1 MLSVKSHLSLITPTP
16 QKPNRPLFIFLPGMD
31 GTGLLYQKQA
41 ERLAKF
47 FNVRCLAI
55 SPEDTSDWDSLAV
68 GAIDLIKKEITQE
81 GKQEESSLTP
91 LSHSPSTPH
100 PIYLCG
106 ESFGGCLALK
116 ITLEM
121 PELFDRLI
129 LVNPASSFNERIWL
143 GWGVNITQ
151 WIPDFLHQGSTL
163 ALLPFLAALQ
173 RIAPKERRT
182 LLDAMNSVPPRVASW
197 RLSLLRDFMVES
209 EDLHRIT
216 QPTLILAGGQDR
228 LLPSTDEAKRLI
240 THLPK
245 AQVVSLPN
253 SGHACLLENDVYLDE
268 IMQENDFLKTNIL
281 LHSDRA

>member
-1 MLSVKSHLSLITPTP
+1 MLSVKRNLSLITPTS

-41 ERLAKF
+41 SRLAKF
-47 FNVRCLAI
+47 FNIRCLAI
-55 SPEDTSDWDSLAV
+55 SPKDTSNWDSLAV
-68 GAIDLIKKEITQE
+68 GAIALIKEEIE
-81 GKQEESSLTP
+81 NLFSHPLTP
-91 LSHSPSTPH
+91 SPPH

-116 ITLEM
+116 VTLEA
-121 PELFDRLI
+121 PGLFDRLI

-143 GWGVNITQ
+143 GWGINITQ

-173 RIAPKERRT
+173 RISPSDRRT
-182 LLDAMNSVPPRVASW
+182 LLDAMNSVPPSIASW
-197 RLSLLRDFMVES
+197 RMSLLRDFMVES
-209 EDLHRIT
+209 EDLHRIN

-245 AQVVSLPN
+245 AKVVSLPD

-268 IMQENDFLKTNIL
+268 IMRENNFLDMKVF
-281 LHSDRA
+281 SEGDRAAIL